1 MGKLTAQ
8 SIGEVDIPL
17 SVKLKWHL
25 QGNHY
30 PPVHEVFVPLCEH
43 CVWDGVAY
51 WIDDSTP
58 VAQWISCDKCDWGN
72 E

>member
-1 MGKLTAQ
+1 MGKATA
-8 SIGEVDIPL
+8 SDLATNGE
-17 SVKLKWHL
+17 H
-25 QGNHY
+25 
-30 PPVHEVFVPLCEH
+30 CEH

>member
-1 MGKLTAQ
+1 MSK
-8 SIGEVDIPL
+8 
-17 SVKLKWHL
+17 VKVKAKAKA
-25 QGNHY
+25 GA
-30 PPVHEVFVPLCEH
+30 CEHCGH